1 MSRIPPERT
10 LLPCYPYVSP
20 VIARY
25 ADVDPFWHLNNV
37 AIATYFEDAR
47 ITFAAKLLN
56 IGRLTGGESRVLL
69 ARLAID
75 YLREGRWP
83 GQLQVGAAVTAVG
96 RTSVTIGLGLFQDDQ
111 CIAVSDAVL
120 VRLGDS
126 GPAPWR
132 DDERGALT
140 DTAWA
145 LRTSTHG
152 GR

>member
-1 MSRIPPERT
+1 MSRSPPERT
-10 LLPCYPYVSP
+10 QLAGYPYVSP

-47 ITFAAKLLN
+47 ITFVARLLQLV
-56 IGRLTGGESRVLL
+56 RLTGGDSRVLL

-83 GQLQVGAAVTAVG
+83 GQLQVGAAVTSVG
-96 RTSVTIGLGLFQDDQ
+96 RTSVTIGLGLFQDDH

-120 VRLGDS
+120 VRLGDA

-132 DDERGALT
+132 DEERAALS
-140 DTAWA
+140 DPAWQ
-145 LRTSTHG
+145 LRAA
-152 GR
+152 